1 MSSRHDK
8 SRPFDADLPDHAGAD
23 WDCPSSPGP
32 GADAMRELQ
41 CGSEAILRLA
51 TDTHAAVARSD
62 AAGAEAARQALEKQ
76 LSLTTNLIDQL
87 LFGAPERSTLH

>member
-8 SRPFDADLPDHAGAD
+8 SHPFDADLPDYGGEPVN
-23 WDCPSSPGP
+23 CPSSPGP
-32 GADAMRELQ
+32 DADAMRELK

-76 LSLTTNLIDQL
+76 LTLTTDLIDQL
-87 LFGAPERSTLH
+87 LFGAPDRSTLH